1 MGRYSKA
8 LDYEYSPALRREIL
22 ADARR
27 RHGAAIG
34 DALNWLEG
42 LESRYPAAAQAIRR
56 ARGEA

>member
-27 RHGAAIG
+27 RHA
-34 DALNWLEG
+34 
-42 LESRYPAAAQAIRR
+42 R
-56 ARGEA
+56 ARSATR